1 MTSAKDVWG
10 RVLAILSKN
19 LTSTAIDTWFSDTV
33 AVEVTSGHLVIHC
46 PSDFKKNVIESRFLQ
61 NIQDALFELFS
72 GEFGLLILGEGEL
85 DPFLKKKEHN
95 PSTSS
100 EGLGDLTFD
109 RFVVGSNN
117 KFAHAA
123 AKAVAEKPAAAYNPL
138 FIYGNSGLGKTHL
151 LYAIRQA
158 VKERQADTN
167 IVYIKGDQFTNEL
180 ITSIQASKTEEF
192 RRKYRSAELLL
203 MDDVQ
208 FIAGKEST
216 QEEFF
221 HTFNTLYESQ
231 CQIVL
236 TSDRPPKDILL
247 LEDRLQSRF
256 EWGLLADV
264 GPPDY
269 ETRMAIIR
277 NKAMQLGF
285 TLPDDVAH
293 YIAEHF
299 RSNIRQLEGSVKML
313 TAYGE
318 LLGAEIDN
326 KDAALRTIQDM
337 LHKEFLPTPEI
348 IIQET
353 ARFYRLSMEDVRG
366 SGRMRDT
373 ALARQISMYL
383 IRKLTDLS
391 LVNIGKE
398 YKGKSGRGMD
408 HSSVLSSIQKIEA
421 IIREKPEFQDTI
433 RDIENNITERN

>member
-1 MTSAKDVWG
+1 MTSAQDVWN
-10 RVLAILSKN
+10 RVLEIMSDK
-19 LTSTAIDTWFSDTV
+19 LTSTAIDTWFSDTA
-33 AVEVTSGHLVIHC
+33 AVEVGDGRLVIYC
-46 PSDFKKNVIESRFLQ
+46 PSNFKKEVIETRFLQ
-61 NIQDALFELFS
+61 HLQDALYELFS
-72 GEFGLLILGEGEL
+72 GEFGLLMLGEGEL
-85 DPFLKKKEHN
+85 EPYLGKQEQ
-95 PSTSS
+95 STQPLSD
-100 EGLGDLTFD
+100 ERMDLTFD

-123 AKAVAEKPAAAYNPL
+123 AKAVAEKPAVAYNPL

-151 LYAIRQA
+151 LHAIRHAAKQLTDLN
-158 VKERQADTN
+158 V
-167 IVYIKGDQFTNEL
+167 VYTKGDQFTNEL
-180 ITSIQASKTEEF
+180 ITSIQAGKMEEF
-192 RRKYRSAELLL
+192 RMKHRSAQFLL

-221 HTFNTLYESQ
+221 HTFNTLYESD

-236 TSDRPPKDILL
+236 TSDRPPRDILR

-256 EWGLLADV
+256 EWGLIADV

-277 NKAMQLGF
+277 NKALQLGLV
-285 TLPDDVAH
+285 LPDDIAH
-293 YIAEHF
+293 TIAEHF
-299 RSNIRQLEGSVKML
+299 KSNIRQLEGSVKML

-326 KDAALRTIQDM
+326 KEVALRTIEDM

-353 ARFYRLSMEDVRG
+353 ARFYRLTADDIRG
-366 SGRMRDT
+366 NGRTRDT
-373 ALARQISMYL
+373 ALARQVSMYL

-391 LVNIGKE
+391 LINIGRE
-398 YKGKSGRGMD
+398 YKGKSGSGMD
-408 HSSVLSSIQKIEA
+408 HSSVLNAIQKIETL
-421 IIREKPEFQDTI
+421 IEEKPEFKDTI
-433 RDIENNITERN
+433 RDIQNNITERN

>member
-1 MTSAKDVWG
+1 MTSAQDVWG
-10 RVLAILSKN
+10 RVLEIVSDK

-33 AVEVTSGHLVIHC
+33 AVEVGGGRLVIHC
-46 PSDFKKNVIESRFLQ
+46 PSNFKKEVIETRFLQ
-61 NIQDALFELFS
+61 HLQEALYELFS

-85 DPFLKKKEHN
+85 EPYFGKQSEN
-95 PSTSS
+95 PQPLS
-100 EGLGDLTFD
+100 EEPGNLTFD

-123 AKAVAEKPAAAYNPL
+123 AKAVAEKPAVAYNPL

-151 LYAIRQA
+151 LHAIRHAAKQL
-158 VKERQADTN
+158 ADLN

-180 ITSIQASKTEEF
+180 IVAIQAGKTEEF
-192 RRKYRSAELLL
+192 RMKYRSAQFLL

-208 FIAGKEST
+208 FIAGREST

-221 HTFNTLYESQ
+221 HTFNTLYESG

-236 TSDRPPKDILL
+236 TSDRPPRDILR

-256 EWGLLADV
+256 EWGLIADV

-277 NKAMQLGF
+277 NKALQLGL
-285 TLPDDVAH
+285 TLPDDIAH
-293 YIAEHF
+293 TIAEHF
-299 RSNIRQLEGSVKML
+299 KSNIRQLEGSVKML

-326 KDAALRTIQDM
+326 KEVALRTIQDM
-337 LHKEFLPTPEI
+337 LHKEFLPTPEV

-353 ARFYRLSMEDVRG
+353 ARFYRLTADDIRG
-366 SGRMRDT
+366 NGRTRDT
-373 ALARQISMYL
+373 ALARQVSMYL

-391 LVNIGKE
+391 LINIGKE
-398 YKGKSGRGMD
+398 YKGKSGSGMD
-408 HSSVLSSIQKIEA
+408 HSSVLNSIQKIETL
-421 IIREKPEFQDTI
+421 ITEKAEFKDTI
-433 RDIENNITERN
+433 RDIQNNITERN